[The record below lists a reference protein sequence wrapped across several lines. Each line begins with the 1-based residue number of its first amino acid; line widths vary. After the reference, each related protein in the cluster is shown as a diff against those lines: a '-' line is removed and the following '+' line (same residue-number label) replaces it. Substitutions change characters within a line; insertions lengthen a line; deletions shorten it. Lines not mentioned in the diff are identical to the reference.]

1 MPKRS
6 QHVVP
11 YRDSNKQRGEPMEE
25 LKIVVDIRET
35 IKFFDEI
42 PDYSVKQATSVVSVT
57 GEDLAAGCFQ
67 RYLEKKE
74 GATVCIRS
82 ESVTTGKQKGPRL
95 DRWIVVDWPDGSQ
108 VTFQT
113 EIKNSSAHATQG
125 VKLPLNIPVKELRDY
140 KKKMWEKLWDSNAQS
155 IKEED
160 YGHRKVLTRM
170 KPPLDLA
177 DSNILP
183 LLILWTPIAPSSE
196 SDNCLFKVSINP
208 SCCFR
213 ELWVFS
219 ISSYLRS
226 LKESK
231 ICLKMPIAVKR
242 LQILNRLFQLSTGES
257 DEKAST

>member
-1 MPKRS
+1 
-6 QHVVP
+6 
-11 YRDSNKQRGEPMEE
+11 MEE
-25 LKIVVDIRET
+25 LKIVVDVRET

-42 PDYSVKQATSVVSVT
+42 PDYSVKQATSVVSVA
-57 GEDLAAGCFQ
+57 GEDLAAGCLQ
-67 RYLEKKE
+67 RYLEQK
-74 GATVCIRS
+74 GATVCVRH

-95 DRWIVVDWPDGSQ
+95 DRWIVVNWPDGSQ

-140 KKKMWEKLWDSNAQS
+140 KKKMWEKLWNLNTQS
-155 IKEED
+155 IED
-160 YGHRKVLTRM
+160 YGHGKVLTRM
-170 KPPLDLA
+170 KPPSDLA

-183 LLILWTPIAPSSE
+183 LLILWTPIAPASE
-196 SDNCLFKVSINP
+196 SDSCLFKVSTNP

-226 LKESK
+226 IGESK
-231 ICLKMPIAVKR
+231 ICLRMPIAVKR